1 MTLFLASVTT
11 VIVVSCFCSLSEAS
25 IYAVRR
31 PYIRGLAET
40 GSSAGRVLDGFK
52 QNMERPISAIL
63 IVNTVANTAG
73 AAVAGAQARALFGPE
88 SLIWFSIVFTLAV
101 LFVSEIIPK
110 IMGVVYSRPVAR
122 AVALPWA
129 GAIRLLTPVVWAVE
143 YASGWLKP
151 NEPVMAAP
159 EEEVVQLTRL
169 SAEEGSILAI
179 EATLVSNVFRL
190 NDVTAGDIMTPRPV
204 VFRLADNMTLADVAD
219 SVDEWH
225 YSRIPIH
232 AAGDAER
239 WTGWVRTQDIL
250 SGLADDLFEMK
261 LDDLSRPIT
270 FVTLGTPGHK
280 LLAEMIERRTHLVGV
295 VDDFG
300 GVAGV
305 VTLEDVIE
313 TLLGTEIVDEF
324 DATVDLQEL
333 ARQRHRVRMEERGLT
348 HPPVDGTPG
357 TGSRRPESD

>member
-1 MTLFLASVTT
+1 MSIFIASITT

-31 PYIRGLAET
+31 PYIRNLAES
-40 GSSAGRVLDGFK
+40 GSWAGQILDGFK

-73 AAVAGAQARALFGPE
+73 AAVAGAQARALFGPQA
-88 SLIWFSIVFTLAV
+88 LVWFSIAFTLAV
-101 LFVSEIIPK
+101 LFISEIIPK

-122 AVALPWA
+122 AVAIPWQ
-129 GAIRLLTPVVWAVE
+129 GAIRAMTPVVWAVE
-143 YASGWLKP
+143 YVSGWLKP

-159 EEEVVQLTRL
+159 EEEVVQLSRL

-179 EATLVSNVFRL
+179 EATLVSNVLRL
-190 NDVTAGDIMTPRPV
+190 NDVTAAEIMTPRPV
-204 VFRLADNMTLADVAD
+204 VFRLADNMTLAEVAD

-225 YSRIPIH
+225 YSRVPIH
-232 AAGDAER
+232 AAGDTEK

-250 SGLADDLFEMK
+250 SGLADDFFDLT

-270 FVTLGTPGHK
+270 FVTLGTPGHQ

-295 VDDFG
+295 ADDFG

-313 TLLGTEIVDEF
+313 TLIGTEIVDEF

-333 ARQRHRVRMEERGLT
+333 ARQRHRARMKERGLA
-348 HPPVDGTPG
+348 HPPPDDPRSTPEG
-357 TGSRRPESD
+357 